1 MTASPRRPVGG
12 RRGPRQTALDG
23 SVRLGRVAGVRVQVH
38 WSVLVTLGLV
48 SWGLGAFGFPRQA
61 PGLEP
66 AAYWVAATGT
76 AVLLL
81 GALLAH
87 ELGHALLARR
97 QGIGVEAITLWLF
110 GGMTTL
116 TSQAGNPGVALRI
129 AIVGPL
135 GSMAVALAAGLL
147 AVGAAAIGLPRLVAA
162 AFTWLADVNV
172 ALAACNLLIPAAPMD
187 GGRVLQ
193 AVLWGRTGDGPRAA
207 VTAARAGRLFGC
219 LLIGGGLVELV
230 LHADLGGGWLAC
242 LGCFQLG
249 AAGGEERAARN
260 RAALASIRVR
270 GVMTPDPVV
279 APGWLTVAAFL
290 EDYAFRYRATAFP
303 VRSMDGALEG
313 LVTLARLD
321 ALPASQR
328 DTTTVAAV
336 ACPQAEVPT
345 ADPKELLVDVLPRL
359 SAGCAEGRAL
369 VIDQGRLVGI
379 LSSTAIVGTLELAAR
394 RAGTPT
400 SEHQPGTV
408 GLRLPSPGDADAKPH
423 RHQAAARPAA
433 QGRPRQPGVGEL

>member
-1 MTASPRRPVGG
+1 MTASSRRPVGG
-12 RRGPRQTALDG
+12 RRGPRWIALDD
-23 SVRLGRVAGVRVQVH
+23 SIRLGRVVGVH

-48 SWGLGAFGFPRQA
+48 SWGLAALGFPRQA

-66 AAYWVAATGT
+66 AAYWSAATGT

-81 GALLAH
+81 GSLLAH

-97 QGIGVEAITLWLF
+97 EGIGVEAITLWLF
-110 GGMTTL
+110 GGMTRL
-116 TSQAGNPGVALRI
+116 AGQADNPGMALRI

-135 GSMAVALAAGLL
+135 SSMAVALAAGLL
-147 AVGAAAIGLPRLVAA
+147 AVGAAVSSLPRLVVA

-207 VTAARAGRLFGC
+207 LTAARAGRLFGC
-219 LLIGGGLVELV
+219 LLLGGGLVELA
-230 LHADLGGGWLAC
+230 LHADLGAGWQAC

-249 AAGGEERAARN
+249 AAGAEERSARH
-260 RAALASIRVR
+260 RAALAGIRVR
-270 GVMTPDPVV
+270 GVMTPNPTV

-290 EDYAFRYRATAFP
+290 EDYVFWYHVAALP
-303 VRSMDGALEG
+303 VQGLDGALEG
-313 LVTLARLD
+313 LVTLGRLH
-321 ALPASQR
+321 ALPVARR

-336 ACPQAEVPT
+336 ACPQADVPT
-345 ADPKELLVDVLPRL
+345 AGPEELLVDVLPRL
-359 SAGCAEGRAL
+359 SAGCGEGRAL

-379 LSSTAIVGTLELAAR
+379 LSSTAQALRVPPEAPRRGGPRDAR
-394 RAGTPT
+394 ADEPGHPHPT
-400 SEHQPGTV
+400 ST
-408 GLRLPSPGDADAKPH
+408 
-423 RHQAAARPAA
+423 
-433 QGRPRQPGVGEL
+433 